1 MTTES
6 NAGDQAR
13 KRKLL
18 EAAFGVFARYGF
30 RKTSMDEVA
39 RAAGVSRQGLYLHF
53 ATKEDLFRE
62 ALQTILSDALE
73 GVTEA
78 LARSD
83 QPFEARLVG
92 AFDAWTG
99 RYVGLF
105 GAGASDLVEASKE
118 VVGTIVADYDE
129 RFVEAVTKA
138 IRSSGLVAGYK
149 GAGLSA
155 RQLADVLHA
164 TARGLKYLAASR
176 QDFCERFGVAARA
189 ICAPLAGKS

>member
-1 MTTES
+1 MTNGS

-18 EAAFGVFARYGF
+18 EAAIGVFARYGF

-39 RAAGVSRQGLYLHF
+39 RAAGVSRQGLYLYF

-62 ALQTILSDALE
+62 GVQTMLNDSLE
-73 GVTEA
+73 GATEA
-78 LARSD
+78 LAKSD
-83 QPFEARLVG
+83 QSLEARLAG

-99 RYVGLF
+99 KYVGVF
-105 GAGASDLVEASKE
+105 GAGASDIAEASKE
-118 VVGTIVADYDE
+118 LVGSMLSDYEE
-129 RFVEAVTKA
+129 RFIEAVTKA
-138 IRSSGLVAGYK
+138 IRSSGLVAEYK
-149 GAGLSA
+149 GVGLSA

-176 QDFCERFGVAARA
+176 QDFAERFGVAARA
-189 ICAPLAGKS
+189 LCAPLSGKP